1 MGNVGSNISDEFKRV
16 NKNGKDYLVLDE
28 LLEMQPPRECTIDTS
43 HLGTL
48 FAIDRRQT
56 GRFYESDILEFSR
69 LYASQLL
76 QNGGKDDFQS
86 KFQAYCTLKMWNE
99 ISKPE
104 GTDLFVEWFSKLFTL
119 NPNYVQTFKHHQD
132 ITFLTS
138 DAINKM
144 YQILSI
150 KNYYGGDFR
159 SFFDL
164 MQRTAE
170 EQGIMKLDEDEL
182 DDVVPLVILKNFSKD
197 FISGFIKLM
206 CCVEILLHCVF
217 RIVFIANNPVALN

>member
-1 MGNVGSNISDEFKRV
+1 MGNVESGISDEYKRV
-16 NKNGKDYLVLDE
+16 NKNDKSYIVLDE

-48 FAIDRRQT
+48 FAIDRRLT
-56 GRFYESDILEFSR
+56 GRFYECDILEFTR
-69 LYASQLL
+69 LYATQLQ

-104 GTDLFVEWFSKLFTL
+104 GSDVFVEWFSKLFTE
-119 NPNYVQTFKHHQD
+119 NPSYIQSFKHHPD
-132 ITFLTS
+132 TLFLTS
-138 DAINKM
+138 DAIKKM

-164 MQRTAE
+164 MQRSAE
-170 EQGIMKLDEDEL
+170 EQGFMKLDEDEL
-182 DDVVPLVILKNFSKD
+182 DDVIPLVILKHFSKD
-197 FISGFIKLM
+197 FITGFVKLM
-206 CCVEILLHCVF
+206 SELGFQPDMLI
-217 RIVFIANNPVALN
+217 